1 MDALYKAVSS
11 LGYTKGAIIILLL
24 GIFIDINPGI
34 KFNPIKAIFKYL
46 GKAFNSTVEKEL
58 SDFKVEM
65 NTKIDEVQTEQ
76 NVQREALDKI
86 ILNEQNKEIQRLRW
100 EIIDFNNG
108 IMNEVRHSREQYR
121 HVLDAYEKYCSIIGE
136 VGATADSEYY
146 RSVKEDG
153 DHIKAH
159 YEEHKDGKELYF

>member
-1 MDALYKAVSS
+1 MDALYKIVSS
-11 LGYTKGAIIILLL
+11 LGYTKGAIILLLL

-58 SDFKVEM
+58 NDFKAEM
-65 NTKIDEVQTEQ
+65 KAKIDQIQTEQ
-76 NVQREALDKI
+76 NEQREALDKI
-86 ILNEQNKEIQRLRW
+86 IINDQNKEVHRLRW

-121 HVLDAYEKYCSIIGE
+121 HVLDAFEKYINIVGDIGIS
-136 VGATADSEYY
+136 VDSEYY

-153 DHIKAH
+153 DHIRAH
-159 YEEHKDGKELYF
+159 YEKHKDGPELYF

>member
-1 MDALYKAVSS
+1 MDAIYKALSS

-34 KFNPIKAIFKYL
+34 KFNPIKAIFRYL
-46 GKAFNSTVEKEL
+46 GNAFNSTIKTEL
-58 SDFKVEM
+58 DELKANM
-65 NTKIDEVQTEQ
+65 NAKIDDIKSEQ
-76 NVQREALDKI
+76 NEQREALDKI
-86 ILNEQNKEIQRLRW
+86 ILNDQNKEIQRLRW

-121 HVLDAYEKYCSIIGE
+121 HVLDAFDKYMKIIEE
-136 VGATADSEYY
+136 VGVSVDSEYY

-153 DHIKAH
+153 DHIRAH

>member
-1 MDALYKAVSS
+1 MDALYKVISS

-58 SDFKVEM
+58 NDFKAGI
-65 NTKIDEVQTEQ
+65 NAKIDEIQSEQ
-76 NVQREALDKI
+76 NEQRAALDKI
-86 ILNEQNKEIQRLRW
+86 ILNDQNKEIQRLRW

-121 HVLDAYEKYCSIIGE
+121 HVLDAFDKYIAIVSE
-136 VGATADSEYY
+136 VGISVDSEYY

-153 DHIKAH
+153 DHIRAH
-159 YEEHKDGKELYF
+159 YEDHKDGKELYF

>member
-1 MDALYKAVSS
+1 MDALYKIVSS

-58 SDFKVEM
+58 NDFKAEM
-65 NTKIDEVQTEQ
+65 KAKIDEIQTEQ
-76 NVQREALDKI
+76 NEQREALDKI
-86 ILNEQNKEIQRLRW
+86 IINDQNKEIKRLRW

-121 HVLDAYEKYCSIIGE
+121 HVLDAFEKYSTIVHEIG
-136 VGATADSEYY
+136 VSVDSEYY

-153 DHIKAH
+153 DHIRAH
-159 YEEHKDGKELYF
+159 YEAHKDGKELYF

>member
-1 MDALYKAVSS
+1 MDAIYKALSS

-34 KFNPIKAIFKYL
+34 KFNPIKAIFRYL
-46 GKAFNSTVEKEL
+46 GNAFNSTIRTEL
-58 SDFKVEM
+58 NELKANM
-65 NTKIDEVQTEQ
+65 NAKIDDIKSEQ
-76 NVQREALDKI
+76 NEQREALDKI
-86 ILNEQNKEIQRLRW
+86 ILNDQNKEIQRLRW

-121 HVLDAYEKYCSIIGE
+121 HVLDAFDKYMKIIEE
-136 VGATADSEYY
+136 VGVSVDSEYY

-153 DHIKAH
+153 DHIRAH